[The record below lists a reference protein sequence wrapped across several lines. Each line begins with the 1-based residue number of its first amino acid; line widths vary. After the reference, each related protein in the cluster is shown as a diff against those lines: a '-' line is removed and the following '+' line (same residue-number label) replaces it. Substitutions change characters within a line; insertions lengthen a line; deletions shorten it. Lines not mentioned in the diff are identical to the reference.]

1 MKLNA
6 SSKVLNTVR
15 AAWLVVAFLCL
26 AYVQYILRS
35 PASDAQT
42 AAGSVL
48 VLIML
53 ILTFPAG
60 YIAIGF
66 IMLYS
71 FVMPGRAMG
80 PLDVVVFWS
89 VFAVA
94 GYLQWFKLLPYLI
107 KKWRSRR
114 SRSSP
119 A

>member
-1 MKLNA
+1 MA
-6 SSKVLNTVR
+6 SKVLKAAR
-15 AAWLVVAFLCL
+15 AVWLVVAFLCL

-42 AAGSVL
+42 AAGSIL

-80 PLDVVVFWS
+80 QMDVVVFWS
-89 VFAVA
+89 IFAVV
-94 GYLQWFKLLPYLI
+94 GYLQWFKLLPHLV
-107 KKWRSRR
+107 KKWRGRR
-114 SRSSP
+114 S
-119 A
+119 